1 MPSERTAGLIASSRL
16 PDASPG
22 IGEEWRVPT
31 SAARRCAGGG
41 PPSVRPMS
49 ARRQERR
56 WALRRGVPSGD
67 AEIFFPFT
75 FLPLFFFFFSFSYLF
90 FLSFI
95 FISLFFLPSPPSPPF
110 FSSIKT
116 MAPSPLKPSLHHHL
130 KQVTTP
136 SFLLAGHLLSQNTK
150 PYLPRGTLR

>member
-1 MPSERTAGLIASSRL
+1 MPALGSPTPPRALARNGESRPLQRGGARAADRHLCVRCPPVGRSGAGRCGAVSR
-16 PDASPG
+16 
-22 IGEEWRVPT
+22 
-31 SAARRCAGGG
+31 AAT
-41 PPSVRPMS
+41 
-49 ARRQERR
+49 
-56 WALRRGVPSGD
+56 LR
-67 AEIFFPFT
+67 FFS
-75 FLPLFFFFFSFSYLF
+75 LLLFFLSSSFFFTFSYLF

-95 FISLFFLPSPPSPPF
+95 FISLFFLPSPPSPLF

>member
-1 MPSERTAGLIASSRL
+1 MPALGSPTPPRALARNGESRPLQRGGARAADRHLCVRCPPVGRSGAGRCGAVSR
-16 PDASPG
+16 
-22 IGEEWRVPT
+22 
-31 SAARRCAGGG
+31 AAT
-41 PPSVRPMS
+41 
-49 ARRQERR
+49 
-56 WALRRGVPSGD
+56 LR
-67 AEIFFPFT
+67 
-75 FLPLFFFFFSFSYLF
+75 FFSLLLF
-90 FLSFI
+90 FLSSSFS
-95 FISLFFLPSPPSPPF
+95 FPFPVFSFFLLFSFPFFSFPLPPPPPF